1 MECKIRL
8 AREGDAEEVSH
19 VILWALRETNA
30 KDYIRDFIERVEL
43 NFSPSVVRDLMGIRR
58 VFIAEVGHRIVGTAS
73 LDRTVVRT
81 VFVAPD
87 SQGLG
92 VGRLL
97 MGEVERAAREMGV
110 KVLEVPSTITA
121 EPFYAKLGF
130 KAVRDSY
137 YGEERTIIMER
148 PLVLF

>member
-1 MECKIRL
+1 
-8 AREGDAEEVSH
+8 
-19 VILWALRETNA
+19 
-30 KDYIRDFIERVEL
+30 
-43 NFSPSVVRDLMGIRR
+43 VV
-58 VFIAEVGHRIVGTAS
+58 
-73 LDRTVVRT
+73 
-81 VFVAPD
+81 PD

-97 MGEVERAAREMGV
+97 MGEVECAAREMGV

-121 EPFYAKLGF
+121 ESFYAKLGF

-148 PLVLF
+148 PLAPL

>member
-110 KVLEVPSTITA
+110 KVLEVPS
-121 EPFYAKLGF
+121 
-130 KAVRDSY
+130 RDCRYFCAWRVALS
-137 YGEERTIIMER
+137 
-148 PLVLF
+148 F